1 MGLYSI
7 KEITKIVDRTEQSI
21 YAYIRTEQDFFNEH
35 REKHSKGGYRYD
47 EEAIK
52 RLKKRFGVEDGEGIG
67 ENFSKDANSPLLTAP
82 PIDDELRQM
91 SQEKERLSAE
101 LEEMK
106 GKYETIQTAFKGKDG
121 EIEHLKRENQ
131 ALQANFK
138 KANGELDDLKR
149 ENGFKS
155 EEIQR
160 LLLIIQQ
167 EKQEKAQIMLMLPPP
182 RKSIGEK
189 IKALFTRKP
198 TQRESI

>member
-82 PIDDELRQM
+82 SIDDELRQM

-106 GKYETIQTAFKGKDG
+106 GKFK
-121 EIEHLKRENQ
+121 
-131 ALQANFK
+131 ALQADFEK
-138 KANGELDDLKR
+138 VEGERVELLRQNGLKTD
-149 ENGFKS
+149 
-155 EEIQR
+155 EINH
-160 LLLIIQQ
+160 LLLLLS
-167 EKQEKAQIMLMLPPP
+167 QEKAEKQALLPPP
-182 RKSIGEK
+182 RRTIGEK
-189 IKALFTRKP
+189 IKSLFR
-198 TQRESI
+198 RENNIHT